1 MNTLIKRLI
10 DCGMTRAVALTI
22 YRRFRRDGR
31 LRDFE
36 QFVEEVEQAQN
47 EQMDPV

>member
-1 MNTLIKRLI
+1 MNNLIKRLI
-10 DCGMTRAVALTI
+10 DCGMTRSVALTI

-36 QFVEEVEQAQN
+36 HFVEEVEKEQN